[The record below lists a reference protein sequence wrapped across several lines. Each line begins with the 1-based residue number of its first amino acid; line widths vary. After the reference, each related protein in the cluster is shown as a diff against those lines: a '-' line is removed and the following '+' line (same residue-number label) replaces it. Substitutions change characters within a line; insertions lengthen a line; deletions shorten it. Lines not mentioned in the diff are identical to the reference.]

1 MTHSADE
8 SDFDSAWLASYLQ
21 VEGSALATQSTHP
34 SALSS
39 APLQLQ
45 RRIERARRWMQ
56 ALDGCWDGGSTAD
69 LPAVDPSLPEFDSA
83 TSKRLGKF
91 EIVRLLGSG
100 GSGLVFLARDP
111 HLKRQVAL
119 KIPRPDYVLNVRRRE
134 RFLREAR
141 AIASLQHPYLA
152 TVFEAGELGPI
163 CFIASEFCSG
173 PTLAEWLA
181 ERTESVLPRVAALLT
196 SLICEVVSHIHQH
209 GILHRDIKPSN
220 ILLQPLTS
228 NVAGGSLQ
236 AAQSIGYL
244 PRLTDFGL
252 ARLLHSETGNI
263 DADVGTPSYMAPEQ
277 ALGHNDSIGVTTDV
291 YGIGALL
298 YHLLTGQPPFR
309 GENDAA
315 TRQLVAEQ
323 RLVSPRFLRPDL
335 PRELEAICLKCLAST
350 PSARYSSAEQV
361 REELQRYL
369 QGKPIAALRYYRI
382 QRFAK
387 SYRRHPLVATLL
399 TALFITLM
407 TASLGMWR
415 LYSKAELHRRQAETN
430 FRQALAA
437 VDNFSQIANSAIGD
451 IPGVELL
458 RRQLDETSLEYYE
471 AFIREQGDGNPQ
483 LRRSLARAYFRVG
496 QIHIGAGES
505 EAAYLA
511 YEKAVGL
518 QEEVLSQATNDTVLV
533 GELATSL
540 FSLSSLAFERGNETA
555 GLELQ
560 QRSLKLRTLRL
571 DGSPNDE
578 VQLCG
583 VAGCYNR
590 IGLYYIG
597 RRDRESALEQLQQ
610 AEQLWERVL
619 GQSPKNVEAKLGLA
633 VTLNRT
639 AMAWG
644 FDQQRTQAIQL
655 DQEAATILES
665 LVAEYPLV
673 NGFHRELA
681 SCCANLARWQAR
693 IDRPAAEA
701 NHRKAIAIRE
711 SLVAINPGIVSY
723 QDDLSE
729 SLWIFGEYLA
739 RRRRYPE
746 AMSQLERAQSM
757 LANLQQAMP
766 DHIKYQRRL
775 DECNAALDETRK
787 ATTGRLRSEIG
798 DRQVTPEQ
806 CESRCRIFKVSQLSL
821 Q

>member
-1 MTHSADE
+1 MTRSADE
-8 SDFDSAWLASYLQ
+8 GDFDSDWLAGFLQ
-21 VEGSALATQSTHP
+21 SRGAEFASSSTQE
-34 SALSS
+34 SS
-39 APLQLQ
+39 QSSDAEVLEV
-45 RRIERARRWMQ
+45 RMNRARRWMS
-56 ALDGCWDGGSTAD
+56 ALDDCWNVGSTAD
-69 LPAVDPSLPEFDSA
+69 MPDDGDAFDVLPAADNGDISGQ
-83 TSKRLGKF
+83 RLGRF
-91 EIVRLLGSG
+91 EIIRLLGSG
-100 GSGLVFLARDP
+100 GGGLVFQARDP
-111 HLKRQVAL
+111 QLHRNVAL
-119 KIPRPDYVLNVRRRE
+119 KIPRPDSVLNARRRE
-134 RFLREAR
+134 RFLREAQ

-163 CFIASEFCSG
+163 CFIASEYCSG
-173 PTLAEWLA
+173 PTLAQWLA
-181 ERTESVLPRVAALLT
+181 ERTEPVLPRVAALLT
-196 SLICEVVSHIHQH
+196 SLICEAVSHIHQH

-220 ILLQPLTS
+220 ILLQPLTNNLGDS
-228 NVAGGSLQ
+228 SLQ

-252 ARLLHSETGNI
+252 ARLLHSDTGNI

-335 PRELEAICLKCLAST
+335 PRELEAICLKSLAST
-350 PSARYSSAEQV
+350 PSDRYGSAEQL

-399 TALFITLM
+399 TALSVTLI
-407 TASLGMWR
+407 AAWLGMWH
-415 LYSKAELHRRQAETN
+415 LYAKAELHRRQAESN

-437 VDNFSQIANSAIGD
+437 VDNFSQIADSVIGD
-451 IPGVELL
+451 IPGAELL
-458 RRQLDETSLEYYE
+458 RRQLDETSLQYYE
-471 AFIREQGDGNPQ
+471 AFIREHGDHNPQ

-511 YEKAVGL
+511 YEKAVRL
-518 QEEVLSQATNDTVLV
+518 QEEVISQVANDTALV

-540 FSLSSLAFERGNETA
+540 FSLSSLEFERGNEAA
-555 GLELQ
+555 GLDLQ
-560 QRSLKLRTLRL
+560 QRSLQLRTLRL

-578 VQLCG
+578 EQLCG

-597 RRDRESALEQLQQ
+597 RRDREAALEQLQQ
-610 AEQLWERVL
+610 ARLLWERML
-619 GQSPKNVEAKLGLA
+619 RQTPKNVEARLGLA

-644 FDQQRTQAIQL
+644 FDQQRATAIQF
-655 DQEAATILES
+655 DQEAVVVLES

-681 SCCANLARWQAR
+681 SCHANLARWQAR
-693 IDRPAAEA
+693 LDRPAAEA

-711 SLVAINPGIVSY
+711 SLVAMNPGGVSY
-723 QDDLSE
+723 QDDLAE
-729 SLWIFGEYLA
+729 SLWIFGEFLA
-739 RRRRYPE
+739 RRNRF
-746 AMSQLERAQSM
+746 ADAIAHLERAQAM
-757 LANLQQAMP
+757 LEDLQQLMP
-766 DHIKYQRRL
+766 DHVKYQRRFN
-775 DECNAALDETRK
+775 ECIAALNETRGK
-787 ATTGRLRSEIG
+787 TRAS
-798 DRQVTPEQ
+798 
-806 CESRCRIFKVSQLSL
+806 LSSDVGP
-821 Q
+821 